1 MKIMKKLMLNFNIA
15 VMLTFAISGLQSCKK
30 KCYDP
35 KNPECKNFNAELLK
49 PSANFRMRQSMV
61 PFGFQD
67 KSGNI
72 AEFSDTICTSEPG
85 VMFEALEENA
95 NRYEWI
101 IGIDERKFNTK
112 KVYLQFTSFLKDS
125 SNFGVKI
132 PVKLRIVKS
141 PENLLNPKD
150 SVYEKTRNLVF
161 LPLFLWQGKFEGV
174 FEGNPKERTTI
185 EIGTRPQIY
194 TFPPGIFAD
203 RPKDSVKLE
212 SYIFKGLPARPF
224 IAVSWEHGN
233 NENNCDVNYT
243 SYKQWNWQISELNI
257 NTSNGIDELTSGL
270 LGFHAY
276 ADINDSGKQ
285 IITVIYKFRPNKNSS
300 IQTYTFKGERVL

>member
-1 MKIMKKLMLNFNIA
+1 MKKLMLNFNIA

-30 KCYDP
+30 KCCDP
-35 KNPECKNFNAELLK
+35 KNPDCENYDAELLK
-49 PSANFRMRQSMV
+49 PTANFRMRQSNV
-61 PFGFQD
+61 PFGFED
-67 KSGNI
+67 KPGNI
-72 AEFSDTICTSEPG
+72 AEFSDTICVSEAG

-95 NRYEWI
+95 DSYEWT
-101 IGIDERKFNTK
+101 IGSHTTKFTTK
-112 KVYLQFTSFLKDS
+112 KVYLQFTSFLKDTL
-125 SNFGVKI
+125 NFGVKI

-141 PENLLNPKD
+141 PANLSNPKD

-161 LPLFLWQGKFEGV
+161 LPLVLWQGKFEGV
-174 FEGNPKERTTI
+174 FKDNPNKRTTI
-185 EIGTRPQIY
+185 EIGTVPQVY

-203 RPKDSVKLE
+203 RPKDSIKLE

-233 NENNCDVNYT
+233 NENNCDINYV
-243 SYKQWNWQISELNI
+243 SYKQWNWQISDFNI

-276 ADINDSGKQ
+276 ADLNSSGKH
-285 IITVIYKFRPNKNSS
+285 IITVIYKFRANKNSS
-300 IQTYTFKGERVL
+300 IQTYTFTGEKVL